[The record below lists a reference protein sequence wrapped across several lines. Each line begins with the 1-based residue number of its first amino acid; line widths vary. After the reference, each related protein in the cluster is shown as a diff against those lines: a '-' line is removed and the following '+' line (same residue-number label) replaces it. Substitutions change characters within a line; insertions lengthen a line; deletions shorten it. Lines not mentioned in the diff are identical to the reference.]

1 MRYVLLMIIPLLISG
16 CITDPTINYYHNVSY
31 GQEIIDLDAAYDSG
45 LITEEEYNQLKSH
58 IINELK

>member
-1 MRYVLLMIIPLLISG
+1 M
-16 CITDPTINYYHNVSY
+16 
-31 GQEIIDLDAAYDSG
+31 DLDAAYDSG